1 MSDKRPEE
9 TRARAPSIPDVVST
23 ETASFLLRSAAWCS
37 VLASM
42 LGVVIAPGVRGNASQ
57 TVVESW
63 DRVSTLFAYAMFA
76 LLVIVVVIGA
86 LDLARMLKIDRG
98 SRSVAIGGAVAVVGF
113 SAAAL
118 LHRLVPPAAV
128 LMAIAASLI
137 ATTGAW
143 YGLRAPHTR
152 AVSVVLAAF
161 AIGALVRVCAWELA
175 ASAGERASP
184 SLYGVS
190 RGMATAAVIFEGLG
204 QIAASMWLS
213 MRTRISGRIF
223 ANLAIVG
230 ALLVTWGAAQGVHAG
245 APMWQS
251 ALHTAL
257 ADASGVPPP
266 YGLNAVATF
275 LTAAGILLALAAL
288 LQRGSPAPIVCALAL
303 ALIARG
309 SFDVPLRALS
319 ITAAA
324 LWTTLTM
331 LDPRALWA
339 SLKSETPKKELNGVV
354 RASLSGNVR
363 ASESLRPPSSAASAK
378 LGTPKSESSKAE
390 SPKADRAKSDRASSD
405 VSKIDVPIAAF
416 PDATSSSAA
425 TSATESSVTE
435 SSATEA
441 SGKAA
446 SGTDASKGESPHAES
461 PSAAAKGATP
471 KPPVA

>member
-1 MSDKRPEE
+1 M
-9 TRARAPSIPDVVST
+9 
-23 ETASFLLRSAAWCS
+23 
-37 VLASM
+37 
-42 LGVVIAPGVRGNASQ
+42 
-57 TVVESW
+57 
-63 DRVSTLFAYAMFA
+63 
-76 LLVIVVVIGA
+76 
-86 LDLARMLKIDRG
+86 
-98 SRSVAIGGAVAVVGF
+98 
-113 SAAAL
+113 
-118 LHRLVPPAAV
+118 
-128 LMAIAASLI
+128 
-137 ATTGAW
+137 
-143 YGLRAPHTR
+143 
-152 AVSVVLAAF
+152 
-161 AIGALVRVCAWELA
+161 
-175 ASAGERASP
+175 
-184 SLYGVS
+184 
-190 RGMATAAVIFEGLG
+190 IFEGLG

-213 MRTRISGRIF
+213 MRTRITGRIF

-230 ALLVTWGAAQGVHAG
+230 ALLVTWGAAQGVHTG

-339 SLKSETPKKELNGVV
+339 SLKSESPKKELNGVV

-378 LGTPKSESSKAE
+378 PTTPKSESPKAE
-390 SPKADRAKSDRASSD
+390 SPKGDPAKSDRVSSD
-405 VSKIDVPIAAF
+405 GSKIDAPTAAA
-416 PDATSSSAA
+416 PDATSSSTASSA
-425 TSATESSVTE
+425 TEPSEPATESSG
-435 SSATEA
+435 ADA
-441 SGKAA
+441 SRNAA
-446 SGTDASKGESPHAES
+446 SGTAPSKGESGHVES
-461 PSAAAKGATP
+461 SSAAAKGATP